1 VPIGEGVKKQIQ
13 VLRQIYRLR
22 TENMIKNITVF
33 VLLVLTSLTTSA
45 QKQFKCTPEWVQ
57 KIEEIAPEKAE
68 VQPAKTRKIL
78 IFDRFTGYDH
88 WVIPHTSQV
97 IKVLGEKTG
106 AYEVRITQ
114 DVFCFEKSNLKN
126 YDAVVLNSACSIGPR
141 RDLILD
147 ALDIDT
153 SMGDEEKKTKA
164 AELEANLIDYVK
176 KGGGLM
182 VTHGAIVMQNNSMPF
197 SEMVGG
203 SFDYHPKQQKVKLE
217 LVEPDHPLTKAFEG
231 KPFVHVDEPYL
242 FNKAYEKKNFRPLL
256 YMDTDDLAGKKK
268 PIEDNI
274 RYVSWIK
281 KYGKGRVFYVSPSHN
296 AQSFEDAR
304 LLKFY
309 LDGAQYVL
317 GDLECDDSPANL

>member
-1 VPIGEGVKKQIQ
+1 MLKKIF
-13 VLRQIYRLR
+13 V
-22 TENMIKNITVF
+22 
-33 VLLVLTSLTTSA
+33 VLLVFTIGTATA
-45 QKQFKCTPEWVQ
+45 QKEFECTPEWVQ
-57 KIEEIAPEKAE
+57 KIEKLAPAKAE
-68 VQPAKTRKIL
+68 VQPTKKHKIL

-97 IKVLGEKTG
+97 IKVLGQKTG
-106 AYEVRITQ
+106 AYEVRITK

-203 SFDYHPKQQKVKLE
+203 SFDYHPKQQEVSLE
-217 LVEPDHPLTKAFEG
+217 LCEPNHPLTLCFDG

-242 FNKAYEKKNFRPLL
+242 FNKAYNDKNFRPLL
-256 YMDTDDLAGKKK
+256 YMDTDKLEGKKK

-274 RYVSWIK
+274 RYVAWIK
-281 KYGKGRVFYVSPSHN
+281 KHGKGRVFYVSPSHN
-296 AQSFEDAR
+296 AQSFEDVR

-317 GDLECDDSPANL
+317 GDLNCDDSPTKL